1 MRRYCLVLIAALCLI
16 LAGTGQPVQADQNQ
30 VITVGSKIDTE
41 GSLLGQMILVMLE
54 KNGLAVEDRTE
65 FGPTPIV
72 RKAIMAGEIDIY
84 PEYTGNG
91 AFFFS
96 GQDSGIW
103 KNHEQA
109 YARVKALD
117 YKHNKL
123 VWLTPAPADNTWA
136 LAVREDFAQKADLKT
151 LGDLARYVN
160 QGGSIKL
167 AACEEFVTREDAL
180 PAFEK
185 AYNFSIPDR
194 DMIVFSG
201 CNTAQ
206 TEKAAARGTSGV
218 NTAMAFGTDG
228 ALSALGLRVLKDTQG
243 VQPVYAP
250 TPVIREEV
258 LQARPQIQ
266 EILAP
271 VFKTLTQQTLQNLNS
286 QIAIGGRNPRDVAEE
301 YLQENGF
308 L

>member
-1 MRRYCLVLIAALCLI
+1 MFRYFAVLIVTVVITVGLV
-16 LAGTGQPVQADQNQ
+16 GQVHAEQGKS
-30 VITVGSKIDTE
+30 ITVGSKIDTE
-41 GSLLGQMILVMLE
+41 GALLGQMIILMLE
-54 KNGLAVEDRTE
+54 ENGFSIEDKTE

-72 RKAIMAGEIDIY
+72 RKAIISGEIDIY

-96 GQDSGIW
+96 GQDAGLW
-103 KNHEQA
+103 KDHDRG
-109 YARVKALD
+109 YAKVKELD
-117 YKHNKL
+117 FRENKL

-136 LAVREDFAQKADLKT
+136 LAVRADFADKNGLKT
-151 LGDLARYVN
+151 LADFAKHVN
-160 QGGSIKL
+160 EGEEIKL

-185 AYNFSIPDR
+185 AYGFSID
-194 DMIVFSG
+194 DSEMIVFSG

-228 ALSALGLRVLKDTQG
+228 ALSALGLELLEDIKG

-250 TPVIREEV
+250 TPVVRKDV
-258 LQARPQIQ
+258 FDKYPQL
-266 EILAP
+266 EKILAP
-271 VFKTLTQQTLQNLNS
+271 VFKALSQQTLQKLNA
-286 QIAIGGRNPRDVAEE
+286 QIAVGGENPGKVAR
-301 YLQENGF
+301 GF
-308 L
+308 LTENDFL

>member
-1 MRRYCLVLIAALCLI
+1 MWRHYLVLIAVVCLMFVCP
-16 LAGTGQPVQADQNQ
+16 GQTLQADQKK
-30 VITVGSKIDTE
+30 VLTVGSKIDTE
-41 GSLLGQMILVMLE
+41 GALLGQMIILMLE
-54 KNGLAVEDRTE
+54 DNGLAVKDKTE

-96 GQDSGIW
+96 GQDAGIW
-103 KNHEQA
+103 KNRDQA
-109 YARVKALD
+109 YERVKTLD
-117 YKHNKL
+117 YKQNKL

-136 LAVREDFAQKADLKT
+136 LAVREAFAREHSLTT

-160 QGGSIKL
+160 EGGTIKL

-185 AYNFSIPDR
+185 AYDFSLPDSE
-194 DMIVFSG
+194 MIVFSG

-218 NTAMAFGTDG
+218 NAAMAFGTDG
-228 ALSALGLRVLKDTQG
+228 ALAALGLRVLEDEKG

-250 TPVIREEV
+250 TPVVREEV
-258 LQARPQIQ
+258 FETYPQI
-266 EILAP
+266 EDILAP
-271 VFKTLTQQTLQNLNS
+271 VFKALTQKTLQDLNS
-286 QIAIGGRNPRDVAEE
+286 RIAIGGQNPRNVATEF
-301 YLQENGF
+301 LQENGF